1 VDADRILLEHGGRI
15 ATRVAGAEVVVT
27 GSASVPGLEAAD
39 VDLVVLADDV
49 GAAAAALR
57 ELYPVLYEEQW
68 RDDWAAFRDLGP
80 PHVDV
85 VVTRRG
91 SRGDAYHR
99 LAWQLLRQDK
109 HLQAEY
115 RMLKGD
121 PHDYEARKRAFFDR
135 VVARL
140 GDARG

>member
-1 VDADRILLEHGGRI
+1 MDADRILLEHGGRI

-39 VDLVVLADDV
+39 VDLVV
-49 GAAAAALR
+49 
-57 ELYPVLYEEQW
+57 
-68 RDDWAAFRDLGP
+68 
-80 PHVDV
+80 
-85 VVTRRG
+85 TRRG

-109 HLQAEY
+109 HLLAEY